1 MKLVLKEN
9 QQKILP
15 VFLEE
20 GEETKVEVRLEE
32 GAKLQLLAFFFG
44 KDGEQYS
51 LETDVYHEGPNSK
64 SETIVRGVL
73 MGSSLGKVL
82 GKVNIKKGAKGSD
95 AHLSGKILLFDE
107 AKVSDATPTLEID
120 ENEVKASHDMAVGRI
135 DDETLFYLQSRGL
148 DEDGAKKLIISGFF
162 QSILERIDNKNRKQF
177 EKRLKVV

>member
-1 MKLVLKEN
+1 M
-9 QQKILP
+9 
-15 VFLEE
+15 
-20 GEETKVEVRLEE
+20 G
-32 GAKLQLLAFFFG
+32 
-44 KDGEQYS
+44 
-51 LETDVYHEGPNSK
+51 NSQ
-64 SETIVRGVL
+64 
-73 MGSSLGKVL
+73 GKVL
-82 GKVNIKKGAKGSD
+82 GKVKINKGAKGSD